1 MIGTIVCSI
10 LYRNNNEQVKV
21 KKKEK
26 QSHHDV
32 PLVFKLFAVLVLF
45 VPLLS
50 VVFAQEDEKGDA
62 SSSLLLTKYNAL
74 REEGQGFFLQESSNL
89 HQKTDSTE
97 ESFVALE
104 WWCDLEFSSDDA
116 DTIKY
121 GYVGRAVGY
130 FLGSSLEGLLAQGGQ
145 TVIPSNRKVALSVSA
160 VLVPTLGIFEG
171 QIHATHDD
179 WVYRYWDDGS
189 STLPILGW
197 EGHDEGDTD
206 PNTDTSAWSGS
217 GTITK
222 ITKEEAAKYLG
233 MNVVDMT
240 PATCSMEYEASW
252 NATNVLN
259 PFDNTKVTPLEEELL
274 LCVVTIEESLVAAE
288 KDVAQLQADNKE
300 LQADNKELLLLVAS
314 IEESLAAAGAKNTGS
329 GKSTKKQKKKIQN
342 KVITRKGKTS
352 IDEEEL

>member
-1 MIGTIVCSI
+1 MLVSA
-10 LYRNNNEQVKV
+10 
-21 KKKEK
+21 
-26 QSHHDV
+26 
-32 PLVFKLFAVLVLF
+32 LVFKWFAALVMF
-45 VPLLS
+45 APLIS
-50 VVFAQEDEKGDA
+50 VFAQEDENA
-62 SSSLLLTKYNAL
+62 LSSLLLTNYNAL
-74 REEGQGFFLQESSNL
+74 REEGQGFYLREILSLYEKPDSG
-89 HQKTDSTE
+89 KTSYGG
-97 ESFVALE
+97 LY
-104 WWCDLEFSSDDA
+104 WWCDLEFSSDD
-116 DTIKY
+116 TTSNY
-121 GYVGRAVGY
+121 GYVGRAVKY
-130 FLGSSLEGLLAQGGQ
+130 LLASSLEDIIAQGGQ
-145 TVIPSNRKVALSVSA
+145 IHPSKKKAVSVSA
-160 VLVPTLGIFEG
+160 AMVPTLGVFEG
-171 QIHATHDD
+171 QIHGTHDGF
-179 WVYRYWDDGS
+179 VFRYWDDGS

-197 EGHDEGDTD
+197 EGHDEGDTH

-222 ITKEEAAKYLG
+222 ITTEEAAKYLG

-329 GKSTKKQKKKIQN
+329 GKSTKKQKKQIQ
-342 KVITRKGKTS
+342 K
-352 IDEEEL
+352 